1 MSNPR
6 HACPVRTLDVAVA
19 FGLGLQSAL
28 TATNEQQAQGSPRK
42 QLMPTANRVD
52 VRTFLNEKV
61 ARSED

>member
-1 MSNPR
+1 
-6 HACPVRTLDVAVA
+6 VA
-19 FGLGLQSAL
+19 FGLGLQSAV
-28 TATNEQQAQGSPRK
+28 TATNEQQAQGSPRKPKEAQGSPRK